1 MRALAAVLLLAACA
15 PSVPSVPSVP
25 RADPIP
31 YTLDAGGVQLSDR
44 VLRID
49 FGRTDHSTV
58 PAMTKLVGQPPA
70 ATRDCAGGGQRVEW
84 PDGTALIFAA
94 GEFRGW
100 ATPAGGAGLSC

>member
-1 MRALAAVLLLAACA
+1 MRALVAVLLLAACA
-15 PSVPSVPSVP
+15 PSVPRP
-25 RADPIP
+25 DPIP

-84 PDGTALIFAA
+84 PDGTALFFAA

-100 ATPAGGAGLSC
+100 ATRAGGAGLSC